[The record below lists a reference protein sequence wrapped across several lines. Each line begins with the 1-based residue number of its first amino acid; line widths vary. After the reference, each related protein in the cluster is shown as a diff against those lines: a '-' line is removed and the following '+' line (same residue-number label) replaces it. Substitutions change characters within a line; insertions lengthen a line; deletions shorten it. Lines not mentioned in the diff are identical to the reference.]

1 MAQPTR
7 SAPPPGPTLA
17 RFPADKRS
25 DASLVAGAA
34 AGEREALAVIWDRYS
49 GLVRGVLYGALGPDT
64 SLEDLVQEVFLGL
77 MQGAARIHDGGAL
90 RGYLASMAARQAAL
104 EIRKRKIRRWV
115 GLSPSGELPERAL
128 ERVDFE
134 HREVLSALHRVLDR
148 LSTRRRMAF
157 VLRHVQGLE
166 MLETA
171 AALGVSESTVRREL
185 ESARAFLLKAR
196 EPALQEFLSRCEGLW
211 P

>member
-1 MAQPTR
+1 M
-7 SAPPPGPTLA
+7 
-17 RFPADKRS
+17 
-25 DASLVAGAA
+25 
-34 AGEREALAVIWDRYS
+34 AVIWDRYS

-64 SLEDLVQEVFLGL
+64 SLEDLVQEVFLSL
-77 MQGAARIHDGGAL
+77 IQGAARIQDGQAL
-90 RGYLASMAARQAAL
+90 RGYLATIAARQAAL

-134 HREVLSALHRVLDR
+134 HREVLRALHRALDR

-157 VLRHVQGLE
+157 VLRHVQGLD

-171 AALGVSESTVRREL
+171 AALGVSESTLRREL
-185 ESARAFLLKAR
+185 ESARELLRKAR
-196 EPALQEFLSRCEGLW
+196 EPALQEFLSQREGLW

>member
-1 MAQPTR
+1 MAHPTR
-7 SAPPPGPTLA
+7 SVPPPGPTVA
-17 RFPADKRS
+17 RFPAEKRS
-25 DASLVAGAA
+25 DASLVAGVA

-64 SLEDLVQEVFLGL
+64 SLEDLVQEVFLAL
-77 MQGAARIHDGGAL
+77 IQGAARIQDGEAL
-90 RGYLASMAARQAAL
+90 RGYLASVAARQAAL
-104 EIRKRKIRRWV
+104 EIRKRRIRRWV

-134 HREVLSALHRVLDR
+134 HREVLRALHRVLGK
-148 LSTRRRMAF
+148 LSARRRMAF

-185 ESARAFLLKAR
+185 ESAREFLLKAR
-196 EPALQEFLSRCEGLW
+196 EPALQEFLSRREGLW